1 MASTHTS
8 AAFNAANTAARARG
22 VASSTTSRPIPIVRQ
37 HHRHRD
43 PAARSNTTN
52 VIARA
57 AASVATAETDADFRA
72 AASGEWEGHRVY
84 FDATGKAQL
93 IPDRFVP
100 PAFKEYGVDLVDWQ
114 SQCAMNVTVED
125 GVYAREL
132 RFLPTQ
138 GCEADASTVE
148 SEEIRTLTLDRV
160 APAPSSSSLA
170 PGSYSAD
177 TGDLGTDASDSP
189 VTVEHCVG
197 LDTTMKNGEVVRCR
211 VRVQQTVG
219 QASDKQEQVADVT
232 AWKEYYYEPFANAK
246 SLCASCGG
254 PNKWGEYPPKDKAE
268 YTGNEWEGDAWD
280 GFAKEGDDGAAT
292 VMLPSGVW
300 CERRTNDLGGV
311 TLSAGWLVPDR
322 EAVYL
327 APVRD
332 VDTHLV
338 SVRVYD
344 GEGRLAE
351 TRFIKRT
358 RKPAA

>member
-1 MASTHTS
+1 
-8 AAFNAANTAARARG
+8 
-22 VASSTTSRPIPIVRQ
+22 
-37 HHRHRD
+37 
-43 PAARSNTTN
+43 
-52 VIARA
+52 
-57 AASVATAETDADFRA
+57 
-72 AASGEWEGHRVY
+72 
-84 FDATGKAQL
+84 
-93 IPDRFVP
+93 
-100 PAFKEYGVDLVDWQ
+100 
-114 SQCAMNVTVED
+114 
-125 GVYAREL
+125 
-132 RFLPTQ
+132 
-138 GCEADASTVE
+138 
-148 SEEIRTLTLDRV
+148 
-160 APAPSSSSLA
+160 
-170 PGSYSAD
+170 
-177 TGDLGTDASDSP
+177 
-189 VTVEHCVG
+189 VEHCVG
-197 LDTTMKNGEVVRCR
+197 LDTTQKNGEVVRCR

-219 QASDKQEQVADVT
+219 QTSDKQEQVADVT

-280 GFAKEGDDGAAT
+280 GFAADGDDGAAT

-344 GEGRLAE
+344 GEGKLAE